1 MPPSA
6 PKEPNLISVTT
17 INRDGSHHV
26 LHPADVR
33 GRFTA
38 TRRIF
43 GAVLLL
49 VYAGLPWIEIN
60 GSPAVFLDVAHRR
73 FHLFGLTLVPQDLWV
88 LFFAITGLGFV
99 LFFLTSLLGR
109 LWCGWACPYT
119 LFLEHLFRRVE
130 RLIDGD
136 APARRR
142 LQAAPWT
149 RSKILRRVLKHALYL
164 LLASLIAH
172 IFLSYFISLKGL
184 YEAIHEGPLKHLP
197 AFLAITVSTGVLY
210 LCFSW
215 FREQFCVILCP
226 YGRLQSAL
234 TDEDTVVIGY
244 DVERGE
250 PRGAKGR
257 TEGDCID
264 CRRCVQVCPTGID
277 IRNGL
282 QLECIG
288 CAACID
294 ACNEIMTKVDRP
306 PGLVRYD
313 SMNGLAAQ
321 PRRILRPRI
330 FAYALLGLL
339 GLTALAFTAR
349 EKARPFNVTS
359 SRMAGR
365 PFEVT
370 ADHVINRYQLRLI
383 NKRKQEA
390 TFRIELLDPPA
401 GFSISGSERSVSVPA
416 QKEITRP
423 AILMST
429 KEGYQ
434 GPEELTL
441 LVRAQP
447 GDVELTHKLR
457 FVGPNPGSVKNGP
470 QK

>member
-1 MPPSA
+1 MPPPPA
-6 PKEPNLISVTT
+6 KEPNLVSVTT
-17 INRDGSHHV
+17 INDDGSHYV

-33 GRFTA
+33 GRFTTA
-38 TRRIF
+38 RRLF
-43 GAVLLL
+43 GAFLLL
-49 VYAGLPWIEIN
+49 IYVGLPWIEIN

-73 FHLFGLTLVPQDLWV
+73 FHLFGITLVPQDLWV
-88 LFFAITGLGFV
+88 LFFVITGLGFA
-99 LFFLTSLLGR
+99 LFFVTSLLGR

-119 LFLEHLFRRVE
+119 LFLEHIFRRVE

-142 LQAAPWT
+142 LQASPWNRT
-149 RSKILRRVLKHALYL
+149 KIFRRVLKHTIYL
-164 LLASLIAH
+164 LLSSLLAH
-172 IFLSYFISLKGL
+172 IFLSYFISLQGT
-184 YEAIHEGPLKHLP
+184 YGAIFDGPHKHLP
-197 AFLAITVSTGVLY
+197 AFLAITILTGALY
-210 LCFSW
+210 FCFSW

-234 TDEDTVVIGY
+234 TDEDTIAIGY
-244 DVERGE
+244 DHNRGE

-257 TEGDCID
+257 TEGACID

-294 ACNEIMTKVDRP
+294 ACDEIMVKVGQA

-313 SMNGLAAQ
+313 SMNGLAAN

-330 FAYALLGLL
+330 FAYALLGTL
-339 GLTALAFTAR
+339 GLTALAFTVH
-349 EKARPFNVTS
+349 EKARPYNVTS

-365 PFEVT
+365 PFELT
-370 ADHVINRYQLRLI
+370 GDHVINRYQLRLI

-390 TFRIELLDPPA
+390 TFRIELLDPPK
-401 GFSISGSERSVSVPA
+401 GFSLSGSERSVSVPA

-423 AILMST
+423 AILMSA
-429 KEGYQ
+429 KESYR

-441 LVRAQP
+441 LVRAEP
-447 GDVELTHKLR
+447 GDVELIHKVR
-457 FVGPNPGSVKNGP
+457 FVGPNPGTVRNDAK
-470 QK
+470 Q